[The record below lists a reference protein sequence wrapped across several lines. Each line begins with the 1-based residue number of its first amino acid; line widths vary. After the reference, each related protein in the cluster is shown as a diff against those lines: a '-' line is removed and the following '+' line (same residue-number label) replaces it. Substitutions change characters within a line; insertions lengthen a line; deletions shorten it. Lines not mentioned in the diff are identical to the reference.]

1 MIAEII
7 SVGTELLLGQIV
19 NTDAA
24 YLAKNLADLGINAYF
39 QTVVG
44 DNVNRLKEAI
54 VIAEGRSDLLIFTGG
69 LGPTQD
75 DVTKETVASHL
86 KENLILDDT
95 ALANIKAYFELSGR
109 KMTANNRKQALYFE
123 NGIGFPNGNGHA
135 LGTFLEK
142 GKHLYLLVP
151 GPPKELNLM
160 FENEVLPFL
169 ETYLAGNRKSLV
181 SKTLRFYGIGES
193 ELVTKLEHYIKNQSN
208 PTVAPY
214 AGDYEVTLR
223 LTASGADNDYCEALL
238 SDKTKEILEIV
249 GDYYYGEGQDN
260 SLVKTIG
267 NLLTEQHKTISA
279 AESLTGG
286 LFQSTLV
293 SIPNSSDY
301 FLGGIVTYH
310 ESVKREVLGVPAAI
324 VQKHGVVSEACASAM
339 ADRCREMFQT
349 DIAISFTGVA
359 GPDALEEEP
368 AGTVWIG
375 LSRKGKNTKAL
386 KYRFMHN
393 RTGNRERSVMQG
405 MDLIRRSLLEE

>member
-54 VIAEGRSDLLIFTGG
+54 TIAEGRSELLIFTGG

-75 DVTKETVASHL
+75 DVTKETVAYHL
-86 KENLILDDT
+86 QENLILDDT
-95 ALANIKAYFELSGR
+95 ALANIKSYFELSGR
-109 KMTANNRKQALYFE
+109 KMTENNRKQALYFE
-123 NGIGFPNGNGHA
+123 NGIGFPNRNGHA
-135 LGTFLEK
+135 LGTFIEK

-151 GPPKELNLM
+151 GPPKELTLM
-160 FENEVLPFL
+160 FDNEILPFL
-169 ETYLAGNRKSLV
+169 EKYLGGSRQSLV

-193 ELVTKLEHYIKNQSN
+193 ELVTKLDYHIKSQTN

-223 LTASGADNDYCEALL
+223 LTASGTDENSCVALL
-238 SDKTKEILEIV
+238 SEKTKEILEIV
-249 GDYYYGEGQDN
+249 GDYYYGEGHNN
-260 SLVKTIG
+260 SLVKTVG
-267 NLLTEQHKTISA
+267 NLLKEQHKTISA

-301 FLGGIVTYH
+301 FMGGMVTYH

-324 VQKHGVVSEACASAM
+324 VQEHGVVSEACAMAM
-339 ADRCREMFQT
+339 ADRCREIFQT

-359 GPDALEEEP
+359 GPEALEGEP

-375 LSRKGKNTKAL
+375 LSQKGKNTKAL

-405 MDLIRRSLLEE
+405 LDLIRRSLLE

>member
-54 VIAEGRSDLLIFTGG
+54 TIAEGRSELLIFTGG

-75 DVTKETVASHL
+75 DVTKETVAYHL
-86 KENLILDDT
+86 QENLILDDT
-95 ALANIKAYFELSGR
+95 ALANIKSYFELSGR
-109 KMTANNRKQALYFE
+109 KMTENNRKQALYFE
-123 NGIGFPNGNGHA
+123 NGIGFPNRNGHA
-135 LGTFLEK
+135 LGTFIEK
-142 GKHLYLLVP
+142 GEHLYLLVP
-151 GPPKELNLM
+151 GPPKELTLM
-160 FENEVLPFL
+160 FDNEILPFL
-169 ETYLAGNRKSLV
+169 EKYLGGSRQSLV

-193 ELVTKLEHYIKNQSN
+193 ELVTKLDYHIKSQTN

-223 LTASGADNDYCEALL
+223 LTASGTDENSCVALL
-238 SDKTKEILEIV
+238 SEKTKEILEIV
-249 GDYYYGEGQDN
+249 GDYYYGEGHNN
-260 SLVKTIG
+260 SLVKTVG
-267 NLLTEQHKTISA
+267 NLLKEQHKTISA

-301 FLGGIVTYH
+301 FMGGMVTYH

-324 VQKHGVVSEACASAM
+324 VQEHGVVSEACAMAM
-339 ADRCREMFQT
+339 ADRCREIFQT

-359 GPDALEEEP
+359 GPEALEGEP

-375 LSRKGKNTKAL
+375 LSQKGKNTKAL

-405 MDLIRRSLLEE
+405 LDLIRRSLLE